1 VKPLLHLGTF
11 TIPTYGLLLSLA
23 IAMGTAVGMGRSRRF
38 GVSPRRFA
46 DLALHAV
53 FGALVGARL
62 VGFVVDYDFSRRVG
76 PQLVSV
82 ARSGGVFLG
91 GLLSA
96 LLIFIWYTRR
106 NNLPTWSVT
115 DAAAPGVALAQ
126 SVGTQTTGRA
136 ASSGRELE
144 TLRVWCYDRRRRTR

>member
-1 VKPLLHLGTF
+1 VKPLL
-11 TIPTYGLLLSLA
+11 
-23 IAMGTAVGMGRSRRF
+23 F

-62 VGFVVDYDFSRRVG
+62 VGFVVDYDFPRRIG

-82 ARSGGVFLG
+82 AQSGGAFLG

-115 DAAAPGVALAQ
+115 DAAAPGVESCGNPDDEYA
-126 SVGTQTTGRA
+126 TINA
-136 ASSGRELE
+136 ASSHTDL
-144 TLRVWCYDRRRRTR
+144 